1 MTNEEIMSAAEEADD
16 YADGYL
22 QSKGEYHPDWH
33 TVRDERFAAII
44 KRKTIERCAVVCD
57 GFANSHNDQQM
68 IAAMNCAAAIRKLGE
83 Q

>member
-1 MTNEEIMSAAEEADD
+1 MTNDEILQAAKEA
-16 YADGYL
+16 GFV
-22 QSKGEYHPDWH
+22 PDWAIENCH
-33 TVRDERFAAII
+33 QQFYRFAAII
-44 KRKTIERCAVVCD
+44 EKRTIERCAVVCD